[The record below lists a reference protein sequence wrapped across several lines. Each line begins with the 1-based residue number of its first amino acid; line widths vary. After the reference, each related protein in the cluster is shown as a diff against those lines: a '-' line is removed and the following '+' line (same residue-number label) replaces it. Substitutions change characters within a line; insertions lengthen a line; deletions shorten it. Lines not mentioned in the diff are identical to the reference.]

1 VLWLSEITSHG
12 ERLSLRFCG
21 ETLSRVST
29 HLRDQSL
36 AWHRIVPHNVLVNFR
51 AGQHRQRQVHI
62 HTRFSHTLHITQL
75 HITHATTFRIVPHIR
90 LLISVL
96 GNTGSVKFTSHTL
109 SIHTR
114 LAKGNTGSVKFT
126 LTHASHSHTLH
137 IHTSTHHTASHH
149 TRFTS
154 HTHTRDNLFC
164 GETPLARQHA
174 FPRPIAC
181 VASAER
187 PESENTHRADTHW

>member
-1 VLWLSEITSHG
+1 MPHICLSIWLRAT
-12 ERLSLRFCG
+12 F
-21 ETLSRVST
+21 
-29 HLRDQSL
+29 
-36 AWHRIVPHNVLVNFR
+36 RIVPHIRLLISVLGNTGSVKF
-51 AGQHRQRQVHI
+51 
-62 HTRFSHTLHITQL
+62 TSHTLHITQLHIAQLHITQL